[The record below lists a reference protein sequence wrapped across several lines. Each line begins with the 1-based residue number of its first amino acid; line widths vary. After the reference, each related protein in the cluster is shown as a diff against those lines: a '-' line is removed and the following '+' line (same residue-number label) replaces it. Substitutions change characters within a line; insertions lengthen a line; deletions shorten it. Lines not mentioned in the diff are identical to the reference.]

1 MLKKFL
7 SVNQEEIIKKERDL
21 LFRLNGV
28 LSEIQATDEDKAIIA
43 REAQRLD
50 ELFMIVV
57 VGEFNAGKSAFINA
71 LLGADVLEEGV
82 TPTTQRIHVIKYGET
97 PSREERDGLL
107 YVFYPALWLKDLNI
121 VDTPGTN
128 AVLKEHQIV
137 TEKFVPH
144 SDFVL
149 FITSSDRPFT
159 ESERVFVELI
169 RNWGKKI
176 VAVVNKADLLDSEV
190 AREKV
195 LSFVTSHLKEVVGT
209 DPKVFLVSSRL
220 AKEARKN
227 NDLVQWE
234 ESGMQEIEQFLQR
247 SFTEKERVRLKLT
260 TPLQVSERLAERYLT
275 ALEEQKRLLVGD
287 LETVHEINAQLEAY
301 EREMRT
307 QFVYH
312 LSHVENVLNKMEHRG
327 NEFFEETIRL
337 TRIFDMLNAEKI
349 RGEFERKVIADTAHQ
364 VERQINDLIDWM
376 VAQDF
381 RQWRQIAS
389 LVEERMSKR
398 SKPQV
403 GLLNREFERRRKEL
417 LESVGESAKRA
428 VETYDREAEA
438 RELADSVQSAV
449 AQAALVEVSAIGLG
463 TILVKVLATTM
474 ADLTG
479 ILAASTLAAV
489 GLYLI
494 PARKRKAQ
502 KKLHESTEKLRNELR
517 QALQDEFDIELQ
529 RSISRIRD
537 ALAPYTSFVETEER
551 KLEHQGKQLEDI
563 LTEARELAK
572 KVSG

>member
-7 SVNQEEIIKKERDL
+7 SAGQEELVKEERDV
-21 LFRLNGV
+21 LFRLNGI
-28 LSEIQATDEDKAIIA
+28 LSAIQATEEDKEIIA
-43 REAQRLD
+43 REARRLD
-50 ELFMIVV
+50 ELFMVVV

-71 LLGADVLEEGV
+71 LLGSEVLEEGV
-82 TPTTQRIHVIKYGET
+82 TPTTHKIHVIKYGDSPT
-97 PSREERDGLL
+97 REERDGIL
-107 YVFYPALWLKDLNI
+107 YVFYPAPWLKDLNI

-128 AVLKEHQIV
+128 AVLREHQVI

-149 FITSSDRPFT
+149 FVTSADRPFT
-159 ESERVFVELI
+159 ESERLFIGLI
-169 RNWGKKI
+169 RDWGKKL
-176 VAVVNKADLLDSEV
+176 VAVVNKADLLKDEKSKVEV
-190 AREKV
+190 LDFVRE
-195 LSFVTSHLKEVVGT
+195 HLKEAIAAE
-209 DPKVFLVSSRL
+209 PEVFLVSSRL
-220 AKEARKN
+220 AKEARRG
-227 NDLVQWE
+227 NDLSKWE
-234 ESGMQEIEQFLQR
+234 ESGMPEVEQFLQK
-247 SFTEKERVRLKLT
+247 SLTEKERVRLKLT
-260 TPLQVSERLAERYLT
+260 TPLQVSERIARRYLS
-275 ALEEQKRLLVGD
+275 ALDEQKRLLAGD
-287 LETVHEINAQLEAY
+287 LETVHEINRQIENY

-312 LSHVENVLNKMEHRG
+312 LSHVENVLNKMENRG
-327 NEFFEETIRL
+327 NQFFEETIRL

-349 RGEFERKVIADTAHQ
+349 RGEFERKVVADTAHQ

-376 VAQDF
+376 VSQDF

-417 LESVGESAKRA
+417 LESVGESAKKA

-449 AQAALVEVSAIGLG
+449 AQAALVEVGAIGLG

-474 ADLTG
+474 ADFTG

-502 KKLHESTEKLRNELR
+502 KKLHESTEKLRRELH
-517 QALQDEFDIELQ
+517 QALQDEFEIELQ
-529 RSISRIRD
+529 RSIRRIRD
-537 ALAPYTSFVETEER
+537 ALAPYTSFVESEEEKLAEQTETL
-551 KLEHQGKQLEDI
+551 KGILEEIQ
-563 LTEARELAK
+563 ELQQR
-572 KVSG
+572 VQ

>member
-7 SVNQEEIIKKERDL
+7 SAGQEELVKEERDV
-21 LFRLNGV
+21 LFRLNGI
-28 LSEIQATDEDKAIIA
+28 LSAIQATEEDKEIIA
-43 REAQRLD
+43 REARRLD
-50 ELFMIVV
+50 ELFMLVV

-71 LLGADVLEEGV
+71 LLGSEVLEEGV
-82 TPTTQRIHVIKYGET
+82 TPTTHKIHVIKYGDSPT
-97 PSREERDGLL
+97 REERDGIL
-107 YVFYPALWLKDLNI
+107 YVFYPAPWLKDLNI

-128 AVLKEHQIV
+128 AVLREHQVI

-149 FITSSDRPFT
+149 FVTSADRPFT
-159 ESERVFVELI
+159 ESERLFIGLI
-169 RNWGKKI
+169 RDWGKKL
-176 VAVVNKADLLDSEV
+176 VAVVNKADLLKDEKSKVEV
-190 AREKV
+190 LDFVRE
-195 LSFVTSHLKEVVGT
+195 HLKEAIAAE
-209 DPKVFLVSSRL
+209 PEVFLVSSRL
-220 AKEARKN
+220 AKEARRG
-227 NDLVQWE
+227 NDLSKWE
-234 ESGMQEIEQFLQR
+234 ESGMPEVEQFLQK
-247 SFTEKERVRLKLT
+247 SLTEKERVRLKLT
-260 TPLQVSERLAERYLT
+260 TPLQVSERIARRYLS
-275 ALEEQKRLLVGD
+275 ALDEQKRLLAGD
-287 LETVHEINAQLEAY
+287 LETVHEINRQIENY

-312 LSHVENVLNKMEHRG
+312 LSHVENVLNKMENRG
-327 NEFFEETIRL
+327 NQFFEETIRL

-349 RGEFERKVIADTAHQ
+349 RGEFERKVVADTAHQ

-376 VAQDF
+376 VSQDF

-417 LESVGESAKRA
+417 LESVGESAKKA

-449 AQAALVEVSAIGLG
+449 AQAALVEVGAIGLG

-474 ADLTG
+474 ADFTG

-502 KKLHESTEKLRNELR
+502 KKLHESTEKLRRELR
-517 QALQDEFDIELQ
+517 QALQDEFEIELQ
-529 RSISRIRD
+529 RSIRRIRD
-537 ALAPYTSFVETEER
+537 ALAPYTSFVESEEEKLAEQTETL
-551 KLEHQGKQLEDI
+551 KGILEEIQ
-563 LTEARELAK
+563 ELQQR
-572 KVSG
+572 VQ

>member
-7 SVNQEEIIKKERDL
+7 SAGQEELVKEERDV
-21 LFRLNGV
+21 LFRLNGI
-28 LSEIQATDEDKAIIA
+28 LSAIQATEEDKEIIA
-43 REAQRLD
+43 REARRLD
-50 ELFMIVV
+50 ELFMVVV

-71 LLGADVLEEGV
+71 LLGSEVLEEGV
-82 TPTTQRIHVIKYGET
+82 TPTTHKIHVIKYGDSPT
-97 PSREERDGLL
+97 REERDGIL
-107 YVFYPALWLKDLNI
+107 YVFYPAPWLKDLNI

-128 AVLKEHQIV
+128 AVLREHQVI

-149 FITSSDRPFT
+149 FVTSADRPFT
-159 ESERVFVELI
+159 ESERLFIGLI
-169 RNWGKKI
+169 RDWGKKL
-176 VAVVNKADLLDSEV
+176 VAVVNKADLLKDEKSKVEV
-190 AREKV
+190 LDFVRE
-195 LSFVTSHLKEVVGT
+195 HLKEAIAAE
-209 DPKVFLVSSRL
+209 PEVFLVSSRL
-220 AKEARKN
+220 AKEARRG
-227 NDLVQWE
+227 NDLSKWE
-234 ESGMQEIEQFLQR
+234 ESGMPEVEQFLQK
-247 SFTEKERVRLKLT
+247 SLTEKERVRLKLT
-260 TPLQVSERLAERYLT
+260 TPLQVSERIARRYLS
-275 ALEEQKRLLVGD
+275 ALDEQKRLLAGD
-287 LETVHEINAQLEAY
+287 LETVHEINRQIENY

-312 LSHVENVLNKMEHRG
+312 LSHVENVLNKMENRG
-327 NEFFEETIRL
+327 NQFFEETIRL

-349 RGEFERKVIADTAHQ
+349 RGEFERKVVADTAHQ

-376 VAQDF
+376 VSQDF

-449 AQAALVEVSAIGLG
+449 AQAALVEVGAIGLG

-474 ADLTG
+474 ADFTG

-502 KKLHESTEKLRNELR
+502 KKLHESTEKLRRELR
-517 QALQDEFDIELQ
+517 QALQDEFEIELQ
-529 RSISRIRD
+529 RSIRRIRD
-537 ALAPYTSFVETEER
+537 ALAPYTSFVESEEEKLAEQTETL
-551 KLEHQGKQLEDI
+551 KGILEEIQ
-563 LTEARELAK
+563 ELQQR
-572 KVSG
+572 VQ

>member
-7 SVNQEEIIKKERDL
+7 SAGQEELVKEERDV
-21 LFRLNGV
+21 LFRLNGI
-28 LSEIQATDEDKAIIA
+28 LSAIQATEEDKEIIA
-43 REAQRLD
+43 REARRLD
-50 ELFMIVV
+50 ELFMVVV

-71 LLGADVLEEGV
+71 LLGSEVLEEGV
-82 TPTTQRIHVIKYGET
+82 TPTTHKIHVIKYGDSPT
-97 PSREERDGLL
+97 REERDGIL
-107 YVFYPALWLKDLNI
+107 YVFYPAPWLKDLNI

-128 AVLKEHQIV
+128 AVLREHQVI

-149 FITSSDRPFT
+149 FVTSADRPFT
-159 ESERVFVELI
+159 ESERLFIGLI
-169 RNWGKKI
+169 RDWGKKL
-176 VAVVNKADLLDSEV
+176 VAVVNKADLLKDEKSKVEV
-190 AREKV
+190 LDFVRE
-195 LSFVTSHLKEVVGT
+195 HLKEAIAAE
-209 DPKVFLVSSRL
+209 PEVFLVSSRL
-220 AKEARKN
+220 AKEARRG
-227 NDLVQWE
+227 NDLSKWE
-234 ESGMQEIEQFLQR
+234 ESGMPEVEQFLQK
-247 SFTEKERVRLKLT
+247 SLTEKERVRLKLT
-260 TPLQVSERLAERYLT
+260 TPLQVSERIARRYLS
-275 ALEEQKRLLVGD
+275 ALDEQERLLAGD
-287 LETVHEINAQLEAY
+287 LETVHEINRQIENY

-312 LSHVENVLNKMEHRG
+312 LSHVENVLNKMENRG
-327 NEFFEETIRL
+327 NQFFEETIRL

-349 RGEFERKVIADTAHQ
+349 RGEFERKVVADTAHQ

-376 VAQDF
+376 VSQDF

-417 LESVGESAKRA
+417 LESVGESAKKA

-449 AQAALVEVSAIGLG
+449 AQAALVEVGAIGLG

-474 ADLTG
+474 ADFTG

-502 KKLHESTEKLRNELR
+502 KKLHESTEKLRRELR
-517 QALQDEFDIELQ
+517 QALQDEFEIELQ
-529 RSISRIRD
+529 RSIRRIRD
-537 ALAPYTSFVETEER
+537 ALAPYTSFVESEEEKLAEQTETL
-551 KLEHQGKQLEDI
+551 KGILEEIQ
-563 LTEARELAK
+563 ELQQR
-572 KVSG
+572 VQ

>member
-7 SVNQEEIIKKERDL
+7 SAGQEELVKEERDV
-21 LFRLNGV
+21 LFRLNGI
-28 LSEIQATDEDKAIIA
+28 LSAIQATEEDKEIIA
-43 REAQRLD
+43 REARRLD
-50 ELFMIVV
+50 ELFMVVV

-71 LLGADVLEEGV
+71 LLGSEVLEEGV
-82 TPTTQRIHVIKYGET
+82 TPTTHKIHVIKYGDSPT
-97 PSREERDGLL
+97 REERDGIL
-107 YVFYPALWLKDLNI
+107 YVFYPAPWLKDLNI

-128 AVLKEHQIV
+128 AVLREHQVI

-149 FITSSDRPFT
+149 FVTSADRPFT
-159 ESERVFVELI
+159 ESERLFIGLI
-169 RNWGKKI
+169 RDWGKKL
-176 VAVVNKADLLDSEV
+176 VAVVNKADLLKDEKSKVEV
-190 AREKV
+190 LDFVRE
-195 LSFVTSHLKEVVGT
+195 HLKEAIAAE
-209 DPKVFLVSSRL
+209 PEVFLVSSRL
-220 AKEARKN
+220 AKEARRG
-227 NDLVQWE
+227 NDLSKWE
-234 ESGMQEIEQFLQR
+234 ESGMPEVEQFLQK
-247 SFTEKERVRLKLT
+247 SLTEKERVRLKLT
-260 TPLQVSERLAERYLT
+260 TPLQVSERIARRYLS
-275 ALEEQKRLLVGD
+275 ALDEQKRLLAGD
-287 LETVHEINAQLEAY
+287 LETVHEINRQIENY

-312 LSHVENVLNKMEHRG
+312 LSHVENVLNKMENRG
-327 NEFFEETIRL
+327 NQFFEETIRL

-349 RGEFERKVIADTAHQ
+349 RGEFERKVVADTAHQ

-376 VAQDF
+376 VSQDF

-417 LESVGESAKRA
+417 LESVGESAKKA

-449 AQAALVEVSAIGLG
+449 AQAALVEVGAIGLG

-474 ADLTG
+474 ADFTG

-502 KKLHESTEKLRNELR
+502 KKLHESTEKLRRELR
-517 QALQDEFDIELQ
+517 QALQDEFEIELQ
-529 RSISRIRD
+529 RSIRRIRD
-537 ALAPYTSFVETEER
+537 ALAPYTSFVESEEEKLAEQTETL
-551 KLEHQGKQLEDI
+551 KGILEEIQ
-563 LTEARELAK
+563 ELQQR
-572 KVSG
+572 VQ

>member
-7 SVNQEEIIKKERDL
+7 SAGQEELVKKERDV
-21 LFRLNGV
+21 LFRLNGI
-28 LSEIQATDEDKAIIA
+28 LSTIQATEEDKEVIA
-43 REAQRLD
+43 REARRLD
-50 ELFMIVV
+50 ELFMVVV

-71 LLGADVLEEGV
+71 LLGSEVLEEGV
-82 TPTTQRIHVIKYGET
+82 TPTTHKIHVIKYGDS
-97 PSREERDGLL
+97 PSREERDGIL
-107 YVFYPALWLKDLNI
+107 YVFYPAPWLKDLNI

-128 AVLKEHQIV
+128 AVLREHQMI

-149 FITSSDRPFT
+149 FVTSADRPFT
-159 ESERVFVELI
+159 ESERLFIGLI
-169 RNWGKKI
+169 RDWGKKL
-176 VAVVNKADLLDSEV
+176 VAVVNKADLLDDEASK
-190 AREKV
+190 AKV
-195 LSFVTSHLKEVVGT
+195 LDFVKGHLEEAIGAE
-209 DPKVFLVSSRL
+209 PEVFLVSSRL
-220 AKEARKN
+220 AKEARKE
-227 NDLVQWE
+227 NDLNEWE
-234 ESGMQEIEQFLQR
+234 ESGIPEVEQFLQKNL
-247 SFTEKERVRLKLT
+247 TEKERVRLKLT
-260 TPLQVSERLAERYLT
+260 TPLQVSEKIVRKYLS
-275 ALEEQKRLLVGD
+275 ALDEQKRLLAGD
-287 LETVHEINAQLEAY
+287 LETVHEINRQIENY

-312 LSHVENVLNKMEHRG
+312 LSHVENVLNKMENRG
-327 NEFFEETIRL
+327 NQFFEETIRL

-349 RGEFERKVIADTAHQ
+349 RGEFERKVVADTAHQ

-376 VAQDF
+376 VSQDF

-449 AQAALVEVSAIGLG
+449 AQAALVEVGAIGLG

-474 ADLTG
+474 ADFTG

-502 KKLHESTEKLRNELR
+502 KKLHESTEKLRQELR
-517 QALQDEFDIELQ
+517 QALQDEFEIELQ
-529 RSISRIRD
+529 RSIRRIKD
-537 ALAPYTSFVETEER
+537 ALAPYTSFVESEEEN
-551 KLEHQGKQLEDI
+551 LEKQAGELKSILEEI
-563 LTEARELAK
+563 QELQQ
-572 KVSG
+572 KVR

>member
-7 SVNQEEIIKKERDL
+7 SAGQEELVKEERDV
-21 LFRLNGV
+21 LFRLNGI
-28 LSEIQATDEDKAIIA
+28 LSAIQATEEDKEIIA
-43 REAQRLD
+43 REARRLD
-50 ELFMIVV
+50 ELFMVVV

-71 LLGADVLEEGV
+71 LLGSEVLEEGV
-82 TPTTQRIHVIKYGET
+82 TPTTHKIHVIKYGDSPT
-97 PSREERDGLL
+97 REERDGIL
-107 YVFYPALWLKDLNI
+107 YVFYPAPWLKDLNI

-128 AVLKEHQIV
+128 AVLREHQVI

-149 FITSSDRPFT
+149 FVTSADRPFT
-159 ESERVFVELI
+159 ESERLFIGLI
-169 RNWGKKI
+169 RDWGKKL
-176 VAVVNKADLLDSEV
+176 VAVVNKADLLKDEKSKVEV
-190 AREKV
+190 LDFVRE
-195 LSFVTSHLKEVVGT
+195 HLKEAIAAE
-209 DPKVFLVSSRL
+209 PEVFLVSSRL
-220 AKEARKN
+220 AKEARRG
-227 NDLVQWE
+227 NDLSKWE
-234 ESGMQEIEQFLQR
+234 ESGMPEVEQFLQK
-247 SFTEKERVRLKLT
+247 SLTEKERVRLKLT
-260 TPLQVSERLAERYLT
+260 TPLQVSERIARRYLS
-275 ALEEQKRLLVGD
+275 ALDEQERLLAGD
-287 LETVHEINAQLEAY
+287 LETVHEINRQIENY

-312 LSHVENVLNKMEHRG
+312 LSHVENVLNKMENRG
-327 NEFFEETIRL
+327 NQFFEETIRL

-349 RGEFERKVIADTAHQ
+349 RGEFERKVVADTAHQ

-376 VAQDF
+376 VSQDF

-449 AQAALVEVSAIGLG
+449 AQAALVEVGAIGLG

-474 ADLTG
+474 ADFTG

-502 KKLHESTEKLRNELR
+502 KKLHESTEKLRRELR
-517 QALQDEFDIELQ
+517 QALQDEFEIELQ
-529 RSISRIRD
+529 RSIRRIRD
-537 ALAPYTSFVETEER
+537 ALAPYTSFVESEEEKLAEQTETL
-551 KLEHQGKQLEDI
+551 KGILEEIQ
-563 LTEARELAK
+563 ELQQR
-572 KVSG
+572 VQ

>member
-7 SVNQEEIIKKERDL
+7 SAGQEEFVKEERDV
-21 LFRLNGV
+21 LFRLNGI
-28 LSEIQATDEDKAIIA
+28 LSAIQATEEDKEIIA
-43 REAQRLD
+43 REARRLD
-50 ELFMIVV
+50 ELFMVVV

-71 LLGADVLEEGV
+71 LLGSEVLEEGV
-82 TPTTQRIHVIKYGET
+82 TPTTHKIHVIKYGDSPT
-97 PSREERDGLL
+97 REERDGIL
-107 YVFYPALWLKDLNI
+107 YVFYPAPWLKDLNI

-128 AVLKEHQIV
+128 AVLREHQVI

-149 FITSSDRPFT
+149 FVTSADRPFT
-159 ESERVFVELI
+159 ESERLFIGLI
-169 RNWGKKI
+169 RDWGKKL
-176 VAVVNKADLLDSEV
+176 VAVVNKADLLKDEKSKVEV
-190 AREKV
+190 LDFVRE
-195 LSFVTSHLKEVVGT
+195 HLKEAIAAE
-209 DPKVFLVSSRL
+209 PEVFLVSSRL
-220 AKEARKN
+220 AKEARRG
-227 NDLVQWE
+227 NDLSKWE
-234 ESGMQEIEQFLQR
+234 ESGMPEVEQFLQK
-247 SFTEKERVRLKLT
+247 SLTEKERVRLKLT
-260 TPLQVSERLAERYLT
+260 TPLQVSERIARRYLS
-275 ALEEQKRLLVGD
+275 ALDEQKRLLAGD
-287 LETVHEINAQLEAY
+287 LETVHEINRQIENY

-312 LSHVENVLNKMEHRG
+312 LSHVENVLNKMENRG
-327 NEFFEETIRL
+327 NQFFEETIRL

-349 RGEFERKVIADTAHQ
+349 RGEFERKVVADTAHQ

-376 VAQDF
+376 VSQDF

-417 LESVGESAKRA
+417 LESVGESAKKA

-449 AQAALVEVSAIGLG
+449 AQAALVEVGAIGLG

-474 ADLTG
+474 ADFTG

-502 KKLHESTEKLRNELR
+502 KKLHESTEKLRRELR
-517 QALQDEFDIELQ
+517 QALQDEFEIELQ
-529 RSISRIRD
+529 RSIRRIRD
-537 ALAPYTSFVETEER
+537 ALAPYTSFVESEEEKLAEQTETL
-551 KLEHQGKQLEDI
+551 KGILEEIQ
-563 LTEARELAK
+563 ELQQR
-572 KVSG
+572 VQ

>member
-7 SVNQEEIIKKERDL
+7 SAGQEELVKEERDV
-21 LFRLNGV
+21 LFRLNGI
-28 LSEIQATDEDKAIIA
+28 LSAIQATEEDKEIIA
-43 REAQRLD
+43 REARRLD
-50 ELFMIVV
+50 ELFMVVV

-71 LLGADVLEEGV
+71 LLGSEVLEEGV
-82 TPTTQRIHVIKYGET
+82 TPTTHKIHVIKYGDSPT
-97 PSREERDGLL
+97 REERDGIL
-107 YVFYPALWLKDLNI
+107 YVFYPAPWLKDLNI

-128 AVLKEHQIV
+128 AVLREHQVI

-149 FITSSDRPFT
+149 FVTSADRPFT
-159 ESERVFVELI
+159 ESERLFIGLI
-169 RNWGKKI
+169 RDWGKKL
-176 VAVVNKADLLDSEV
+176 VAVVNKADLLKDEKSKVEV
-190 AREKV
+190 LDFVRE
-195 LSFVTSHLKEVVGT
+195 HLKEAIAAE
-209 DPKVFLVSSRL
+209 PEVFLVSSRL
-220 AKEARKN
+220 AKEARRE
-227 NDLVQWE
+227 NDLSKWE
-234 ESGMQEIEQFLQR
+234 ESGMPEVEQFLQK
-247 SFTEKERVRLKLT
+247 SLTEKERVRLKLT
-260 TPLQVSERLAERYLT
+260 TPLQVSERIARRYLS
-275 ALEEQKRLLVGD
+275 ALDEQKRLLAGD
-287 LETVHEINAQLEAY
+287 LETVHEINRQIENY

-312 LSHVENVLNKMEHRG
+312 LSHVENVLNKMENRG
-327 NEFFEETIRL
+327 NQFFEETIRL

-349 RGEFERKVIADTAHQ
+349 RGEFERKVVADTAHQ

-376 VAQDF
+376 VSQDF

-417 LESVGESAKRA
+417 LESVGESAKKA

-449 AQAALVEVSAIGLG
+449 AQAALVEVGAIGLG

-474 ADLTG
+474 ADFTG

-502 KKLHESTEKLRNELR
+502 KKLHESTEKLRRELR
-517 QALQDEFDIELQ
+517 QALQDEFEIELQ
-529 RSISRIRD
+529 RSIRRIRD
-537 ALAPYTSFVETEER
+537 ALAPYTSFVESEEEKLAEQTETL
-551 KLEHQGKQLEDI
+551 KGILEEIQ
-563 LTEARELAK
+563 ELQQR
-572 KVSG
+572 VQ